1 MRGTPDIRKR
11 ELAQIHIGKTALGMD
26 DETYRAMLWSME
38 HVRSSGELDPSG
50 RHRVLKR
57 MRELGW
63 RNDRKRV
70 TPPSAAKDK
79 RALMRKIAAML
90 SAGGR
95 PWVYADGMARKMFQV
110 EKAIWCD
117 VQQLRKIIAAL
128 GYDARRRQEK
138 ADD

>member
-1 MRGTPDIRKR
+1 MSGTRDIRKR
-11 ELAQIHIGKTALGMD
+11 ELAQIHIGKAALGMD
-26 DETYRAMLWSME
+26 DETYRAMLRAVAGVDSC
-38 HVRSSGELDPSG
+38 GAADAAG
-50 RHRVLKR
+50 RRRVLAR
-57 MRELGW
+57 MHELGW
-63 RNDRKRV
+63 QNDRKRV

-90 SAGGR
+90 SADSR

-110 EKAIWCD
+110 EKVIWCD